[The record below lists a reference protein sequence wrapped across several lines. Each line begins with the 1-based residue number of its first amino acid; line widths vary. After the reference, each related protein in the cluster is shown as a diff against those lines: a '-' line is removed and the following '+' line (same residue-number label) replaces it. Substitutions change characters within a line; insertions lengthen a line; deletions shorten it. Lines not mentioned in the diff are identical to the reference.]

1 MIIED
6 ETKTSMCAIAI
17 KFGPELVITQG
28 CDAIIIDQQQAAQLF
43 EVLQRWIDGEEVE

>member
-6 ETKTSMCAIAI
+6 ETKTPMCAIAI
-17 KFGPELVITQG
+17 RFDSELVIAQG
-28 CDAIIIDQQQAAQLF
+28 HDTIIVDKHQATELI

>member
-17 KFGPELVITQG
+17 KFGHELVITQG
-28 CDAIIIDQQQAAQLF
+28 YNAIIIDQQQVAQLF
-43 EVLQRWIDGEEVE
+43 EVLHRWVDGEEIE